1 MIINSKS
8 SELCSDLIATS
19 NLLSCR
25 IRLFGRVCKMRIW
38 LEIKHLIQ
46 IIKNG
51 VEIFHSFFFVKFS

>member
-1 MIINSKS
+1 MIIYSKS

-38 LEIKHLIQ
+38 FEIKHLIQ